1 MTDLTALV
9 HVLLVEDDPGDAELI
24 RIALA
29 ESTRPKFRVSRA
41 VTLADGLVHL
51 QSGARTDVVLLDL
64 SLPDANGEETVVRMR
79 EAAPALP
86 IVIMT
91 GFDDA
96 EFAERMVSLGAQDYL
111 VKGDSTPPMVWRTI
125 LYAMTRMRQ
134 AIDRETLVD
143 ELRAA
148 VEMKNKMF
156 GILAHDLRN
165 PVGVIAGY
173 AEFTEMMEA
182 DIMSERT
189 KGSLAA
195 IRESAAFMN
204 ALIEDVL
211 TMAVAD
217 AGTISLARHRSDL
230 GELARRSVAN
240 GAVAAE
246 KKLVRLTVDAPTVWA
261 DADALKLEQVLNNL
275 ISNAVKFSKEGD
287 VVTVR
292 VADCD
297 GEVHLSVADHGAGIP
312 EAVKVGLF
320 KPFVKGRTGTAGE
333 RSNGLGLYICSRI
346 VDAHGGRIE
355 VETKEGEAHGTTFTV
370 VMPRAV
376 EPS

>member
-1 MTDLTALV
+1 MESLRIPL
-9 HVLLVEDDPGDAELI
+9 HVLVIEDDPGDAELI

-29 ESTRPKFRVSRA
+29 GSTRPKFQVYHA
-41 VTLADGLVHL
+41 VTLTQGLEHL
-51 QSGARTDVVLLDL
+51 KTGIKTDVLLLDL
-64 SLPDANGEETVVRMR
+64 SLPDAGGEETVVRMR
-79 EAAPALP
+79 GAAPTLP

-96 EFAERMVSLGAQDYL
+96 EFAERMVALGAQDYL
-111 VKGDSTPPMVWRTI
+111 VKGDSSTPMIWRAI
-125 LYAMTRMRQ
+125 RYAIARMQ
-134 AIDRETLVD
+134 QGLERESLVN
-143 ELRAA
+143 ELRASG
-148 VEMKNKMF
+148 EMKNKMF

-165 PVGVIAGY
+165 PIGAIGGH

-182 DIMSERT
+182 DILSERT

-195 IRESAAFMN
+195 IRESAAYMN
-204 ALIEDVL
+204 GLIEDVL

-217 AGTISLARHRSDL
+217 ASEIKLVRHRLDL
-230 GELARRSVAN
+230 GELARKAVGI

-246 KKLVRLTVDAPTVWA
+246 KKRVRLTVEAATVWV
-261 DADALKLEQVLNNL
+261 DADAYKLEQVLNNM

-292 VADCD
+292 VAEGD
-297 GEVHLSVADHGAGIP
+297 GGVLFSVADLGAGIP

-346 VDAHGGRIE
+346 VDSHGGRIE
-355 VETKEGEAHGTTFTV
+355 VATKEGEAHGTTFTV
-370 VMPRAV
+370 VIPGA
-376 EPS
+376 EGPL